1 MGDVGPDWAGKTNWA
16 GNTNWSGNYVFGAPE
31 LVTPQSV
38 EQLQELVS
46 TRLRIRA
53 LGTRHSFN
61 DLADSAST
69 LVSLVD
75 REPEPRLDTER
86 MTVSVA
92 AGTRYGVLASWL
104 NTQGFALHNMGSL
117 PHISVAGAIATGTH
131 GSGNTLGNLSTAV
144 AGLQVVAGDGQLLEV
159 DRTHPQFEGMV
170 VSLGALGIVTRVTLD
185 IQLTYDVRQDVYQAL
200 PWDVALAEFEAI
212 TSSAYSVSLFSDW
225 RGDSIQG
232 AWFKTRLAAGE
243 TGSMP
248 STMFG
253 AMAAIT
259 ETSLADGENNT
270 TVQGGIPGPW
280 SERLPHFRL
289 DSTPSNG
296 DELQTEYFVDRRQA
310 PDALAAVRA
319 LGEFIAPHLLITE
332 LRTVAADG
340 LWLSPATGRPSL
352 AIHFTWKNEPA
363 AVARLVPRIQAAL
376 APFDARPHWGKV
388 NTMTAVDIAPLYPR
402 LPEFAALAERM
413 DPQHRFRNSYLD
425 RVLGLAD

>member
-1 MGDVGPDWAGKTNWA
+1 MRLRGVERVTAQIGSNWA
-16 GNTNWSGNYVFGAPE
+16 GNYVFGSPE
-31 LVTPQSV
+31 LVMPESV
-38 EQLQELVS
+38 EQLEELVGS
-46 TRLRIRA
+46 RRRIRA
-53 LGTRHSFN
+53 IGTRHSFN
-61 DLADSAST
+61 DLADSAGT

-75 REPEPRLDTER
+75 REPEPRLDTGR

-104 NTQGFALHNMGSL
+104 HAQGYALHNMGSL

-131 GSGNTLGNLSTAV
+131 GSGNALGNLSTAV
-144 AGLQVVAGDGQLLEV
+144 SGLQLVTADGQLLEV

-185 IQLTYDVRQDVYQAL
+185 IQPTFDVRQDVYEGL
-200 PWDVALAEFEAI
+200 PWDVALTEFEAI
-212 TSSAYSVSLFSDW
+212 TSSAYSVSLFTDW
-225 RGDSIQG
+225 LGDTIQG

-243 TGSMP
+243 TGSIP
-248 STMFG
+248 PRMFG
-253 AMAAIT
+253 ATAATT
-259 ETSLADGENNT
+259 ETSLVEGQDNT

-319 LGEFIAPHLLITE
+319 LGGSIAPHLLITE
-332 LRTVAADG
+332 LRTMAADE

-352 AIHFTWKNEPA
+352 TIHFTWKNEPV
-363 AVARLVPRIQAAL
+363 AVARLVPQIQAAL

-388 NTMTAVDIAPLYPR
+388 NTMTAADIAPLYPR
-402 LPEFAALAERM
+402 LTEFAALAERM
-413 DPQHRFRNSYLD
+413 DPQHRFRNAYLE
-425 RVLGLAD
+425 RVLGLQD

>member
-1 MGDVGPDWAGKTNWA
+1 MGDVGTNWA
-16 GNTNWSGNYVFGAPE
+16 GNFQFRAAEVRTPE
-31 LVTPQSV
+31 SI

-46 TRLRIRA
+46 ASPRIRA

-61 DLADSAST
+61 DLADSAGT

-86 MTVSVA
+86 MTVTVT

-104 NTQGFALHNMGSL
+104 NARGFALHNMGSL
-117 PHISVAGAIATGTH
+117 PHISVAGAVATGTH
-131 GSGNTLGNLSTAV
+131 GSGNALGSLATAV
-144 AGLQVVAGDGQLLEV
+144 SGLQMVTGEGHLLEV
-159 DRTHPQFEGMV
+159 DRTHPQFAGMV

-185 IQLTYDVRQDVYQAL
+185 IQPTFNVRQDVYTDL
-200 PWDVALAEFEAI
+200 LWDVALAEFEAI
-212 TSSAYSVSLFSDW
+212 TSSAYSVSLFTDW
-225 RGDSIQG
+225 LGDTIQG

-248 STMFG
+248 PRMFG
-253 AMAAIT
+253 ATAATT
-259 ETSLADGENNT
+259 ETSLVEGEDNT

-319 LGEFIAPHLLITE
+319 LGDSIAPHLLITE
-332 LRTVAADG
+332 LRTMAADE

-352 AIHFTWKNEPA
+352 TIHFTWKNDPD
-363 AVARLVPRIQAAL
+363 AVARLVPQIQAAL
-376 APFDARPHWGKV
+376 APFDARPHWGKW
-388 NTMTAVDIAPLYPR
+388 NTMTATDIAPLYPK
-402 LPEFAALAERM
+402 LPEFVVLAERM
-413 DPQHRFRNSYLD
+413 DPQHRFRNAYLE

>member
-1 MGDVGPDWAGKTNWA
+1 VNGVVGVNWA
-16 GNTNWSGNYVFGAPE
+16 GNTVFGAAE
-31 LVTPQSV
+31 LRTPDSV
-38 EQLQELVS
+38 EQLQELV
-46 TRLRIRA
+46 TARPRIRA

-61 DLADSAST
+61 DLADSTGT

-75 REPEPRLDTER
+75 RAPEPRLDTER
-86 MTVSVA
+86 MTVSLA

-104 NTQGFALHNMGSL
+104 HARGYALHNMGSL

-131 GSGNTLGNLSTAV
+131 GSGNALGTLSTAV
-144 AGLQVVAGDGQLLEV
+144 AGLQLVSGQGELLEI
-159 DRTHPQFEGMV
+159 DRTHPEFTGMV

-185 IQLTYDVRQDVYQAL
+185 IQPTFDVRQDVYEGL
-200 PWDVALAEFEAI
+200 PWDVALTEFEAI
-212 TSSAYSVSLFSDW
+212 TSSAYSVSLFTDW
-225 RGDSIQG
+225 LGDTIQG

-248 STMFG
+248 PSMFG
-253 AMAAIT
+253 ATAATT
-259 ETSLADGENNT
+259 ETSLVEGEDNT

-319 LGEFIAPHLLITE
+319 LGASIAPHLLITE
-332 LRTVAADG
+332 LRTMAADE

-352 AIHFTWKNEPA
+352 TIHFTWKNEPA
-363 AVARLVPRIQAAL
+363 AVARLAPQIQAAL
-376 APFDARPHWGKV
+376 EPFGARPHWGKV
-388 NTMTAVDIAPLYPR
+388 NTMTAVEIAPLYPK
-402 LPEFAALAERM
+402 LPEFAALCERM
-413 DPQHRFRNSYLD
+413 DPQHRFRNSYLE

>member
-1 MGDVGPDWAGKTNWA
+1 MGDVGTNWA
-16 GNTNWSGNYVFGAPE
+16 GNYEFRAPE
-31 LVTPQSV
+31 VRTPESV
-38 EQLQELVS
+38 QQLQELVS
-46 TRLRIRA
+46 TSPRIRA

-61 DLADSAST
+61 DLADSAGA

-104 NTQGFALHNMGSL
+104 DARGFALHNMGSL

-131 GSGNTLGNLSTAV
+131 GSGNALGSLATAV
-144 AGLQVVAGDGQLLEV
+144 SGLQMVTGEGQLLEV
-159 DRTHPQFEGMV
+159 DRTHPQYDGMV

-185 IQLTYDVRQDVYQAL
+185 IQPTFHVRQDVYTAL
-200 PWDVALAEFEAI
+200 PWSVALANFEAI
-212 TSSAYSVSLFSDW
+212 TSSAYSVSLFTDW
-225 RGDSIQG
+225 RGDALQT
-232 AWFKTRLAAGE
+232 AWFKTRLSAGE
-243 TGSMP
+243 PGSMP

-253 AMAAIT
+253 AMASTT
-259 ETSLADGENNT
+259 ETSLAEGENNT

-296 DELQTEYFVDRRQA
+296 DEIQTEYFVDRRQA

-319 LGEFIAPHLLITE
+319 IGHSIAPHLLVTE
-332 LRTVAADG
+332 LRTVAADD
-340 LWLSPATGRPSL
+340 LWLSQATERPSL
-352 AIHFTWKNEPA
+352 AIHFTWKNEPE
-363 AVARLVPRIQAAL
+363 AVARLAPQIQAAL
-376 APFDARPHWGKV
+376 APFDARPHWGKW
-388 NTMTAVDIAPLYPR
+388 NTMTVDDIALLYPK
-402 LPEFAALAERM
+402 LPEFVVLAERM
-413 DPQHRFRNSYLD
+413 DPQHRFRNAYLE

>member
-1 MGDVGPDWAGKTNWA
+1 MTAEVGSNWA
-16 GNTNWSGNYVFGAPE
+16 GNYAFGSPE
-31 LVTPQSV
+31 LVMPESV
-38 EQLQELVS
+38 EQLEELVGS
-46 TRLRIRA
+46 RRRIRA
-53 LGTRHSFN
+53 IGTRHSFN
-61 DLADSAST
+61 DLADSAGT

-75 REPEPRLDTER
+75 REPEPRLDTGR

-104 NTQGFALHNMGSL
+104 NDRGFALHNMGSL

-144 AGLQVVAGDGQLLEV
+144 AGLQLVTGEGQLLEV
-159 DRTHPQFEGMV
+159 DRTHSQFDGMV
-170 VSLGALGIVTRVTLD
+170 VSLGSLGIVTRVTLD
-185 IQLTYDVRQDVYQAL
+185 IQPTFTVRQDVYTDL
-200 PWDVALAEFEAI
+200 PWQVVLTEFEAI
-212 TSSAYSVSLFSDW
+212 TSSAYSVSLFTDW
-225 RGDSIQG
+225 RGDTLQG
-232 AWFKTRLAAGE
+232 AWFKTRLLPGDS
-243 TGSMP
+243 GSMP
-248 STMFG
+248 PTMFG
-253 AMAAIT
+253 ATAAIT
-259 ETSLADGENNT
+259 ETSLAEGQNNT

-310 PDALAAVRA
+310 RNALAAVRA

-332 LRTVAADG
+332 LRTAAADD
-340 LWLSPATGRPSL
+340 LWLSPANGRPSL

-363 AVARLVPRIQAAL
+363 SVARLAPQIQAAL

-402 LPEFAALAERM
+402 LPEFVALAEQM
-413 DPQHRFRNSYLD
+413 DPQHRFRNAYLE

>member
-1 MGDVGPDWAGKTNWA
+1 MGDVGTNWA
-16 GNTNWSGNYVFGAPE
+16 GNYEFCAAEVRTPE
-31 LVTPQSV
+31 SV

-46 TRLRIRA
+46 ASPRIRA

-61 DLADSAST
+61 DLADSAGT

-104 NTQGFALHNMGSL
+104 NARGFALHNMGSL
-117 PHISVAGAIATGTH
+117 PHISVAGAVATGTH
-131 GSGNTLGNLSTAV
+131 GSGNALGSLATAV
-144 AGLQVVAGDGQLLEV
+144 SGLQVVTGAGHLLEV
-159 DRTHPQFEGMV
+159 DRSHPQFAGMV

-185 IQLTYDVRQDVYQAL
+185 IQSTFDVRQDVYTDL

-212 TSSAYSVSLFSDW
+212 TSSAYSVSLFTDW
-225 RGDSIQG
+225 RGDTLQS
-232 AWFKTRLAAGE
+232 AWFKTRLG
-243 TGSMP
+243 TGDSGSMP

-253 AMAAIT
+253 ALAATT
-259 ETSLADGENNT
+259 ETSLAEGENNT

-280 SERLPHFRL
+280 SEHLPHFRL

-296 DELQTEYFVDRRQA
+296 DEIQTEYFVDRRTA

-319 LGEFIAPHLLITE
+319 LGESITPHLLITE
-332 LRTVAADG
+332 LRTAAEDD
-340 LWLSPATGRPSL
+340 LWLSPANGRPSL
-352 AIHFTWKNEPA
+352 AIHFTWKNEPD
-363 AVARLVPRIQAAL
+363 AVARLVPQIQAAL
-376 APFDARPHWGKV
+376 APFDARPHWGKC
-388 NTMTAVDIAPLYPR
+388 NTMTATDIEPLYPK

-413 DPQHRFRNSYLD
+413 DPEHRFRNAYLQ